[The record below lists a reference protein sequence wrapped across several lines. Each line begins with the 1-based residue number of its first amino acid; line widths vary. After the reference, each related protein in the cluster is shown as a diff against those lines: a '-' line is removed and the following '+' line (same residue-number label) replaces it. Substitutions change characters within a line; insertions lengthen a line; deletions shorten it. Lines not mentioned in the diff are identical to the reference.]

1 MTENSNQQPDMTRF
15 TRRSFL
21 RTQLMAG
28 GGALLGLGLPSLSR
42 TNGSTLPS
50 ANGETRYLDAL
61 TRIGPRRHK
70 HPAERWSL
78 DHLKEEQTHV
88 AISGGLVQYTQS
100 LYYDTL
106 SANLELSQMLEG
118 DPARRAVWNVIPWL
132 TGEFPDP
139 DRLVELLGD
148 HDVGA
153 VSLHPA
159 TNAWDWQLDANQPLI
174 DRLEAERILTI
185 TSRPELGGWR
195 EVDQFLTRWPHLPVL
210 LSDAAWS
217 EQRYLLPLLKRHT
230 NLHITLERF
239 QINQGFEYLVEEGLA
254 RQILFGTNAPQM
266 SSGAQ
271 RAWLDYSGL
280 AEEERAAIAGGN
292 LIRLTGWQ
300 SPPGSASPS
309 PNEDAL
315 MRQARRGLPIEERVL
330 DLHMHMLEEGLSST
344 GEHYR
349 MQGGD
354 PNGVFALMERLGVNG
369 GGIMSWN
376 GVVSGDM
383 EGGLRTVRRALDV
396 APPGYWGL
404 ATLDPTHL
412 EEHSLGDLAREV
424 YQDHRLIGMK
434 PYPLYGVA
442 YDDPAYA
449 PWWELG
455 DGLQLYGLLHQTRSD
470 GSEVRT
476 LAERYPNVRWIIAHA
491 GSSFEAAD
499 VAIEAIN
506 AHANVFAEITYTS
519 VPGGMIEYLCE
530 HAGAD
535 RILYGSD
542 LPMRDPRPQLGW
554 VLYSRLTMAE
564 KRAVLAENAARVIE
578 PCLHRLPD
586 RCRPSWLNRT
596 LWLPKPTAPPRLPV
610 S

>member
-1 MTENSNQQPDMTRF
+1 MTRL

-21 RTQLMAG
+21 RTQLLAG
-28 GGALLGLGLPSLSR
+28 SGALLGLGLPPLSLLHAS
-42 TNGSTLPS
+42 GSTPPF
-50 ANGETRYLDAL
+50 ANGGTRYLDAL
-61 TRIGPRRHK
+61 TRIGPRRNK
-70 HPAERWSL
+70 HSAERWSL
-78 DHLKEEQTHV
+78 EHLKQEQQQV
-88 AISGGLVQYTQS
+88 AVAGGLVQYTQS

-106 SANLELSQMLEG
+106 SANLELSRMLEG

-139 DRLVELLGD
+139 DRLFDLLREHG
-148 HDVGA
+148 VAA

-159 TNAWDWQLDANQPLI
+159 TNAWDWQLDANQPLV
-174 DRLEAERILTI
+174 DRLEAEQVLTI
-185 TSRPELGGWR
+185 TSRPELGSWR
-195 EVDQFLTRWPHLPVL
+195 DVDRFLTRWPRLPL
-210 LSDAAWS
+210 LLTGAAWS
-217 EQRYLLPLLKRHT
+217 EQRYLLPLLHRHR
-230 NLHITLERF
+230 NLHVTLERF
-239 QINQGFEYLVEEGLA
+239 QINQGIEYLVGEGFA
-254 RQILFGTNAPQM
+254 RQILFGTAAPQM

-271 RAWLDYSGL
+271 RAWLDYSGIP
-280 AEEERAAIAGGN
+280 EEDRTAIAGGN
-292 LIRLTGWQ
+292 LIRLTGWPT
-300 SPPGSASPS
+300 PPNSASPS
-309 PNEDAL
+309 PNEDDL
-315 MRQARRGLPIEERVL
+315 MRQARHGRPINERIL

-349 MQGGD
+349 MEGGD
-354 PNGVFALMERLGVNG
+354 PEGVFSLMERLGVNG

-383 EGGLRTVRRALDV
+383 EGGFRTVRQALDA
-396 APPGYWGL
+396 APSGYWGL
-404 ATLDPTHL
+404 ATLEPTHL
-412 EEHSLGDLAREV
+412 EDRSLGDLALEV
-424 YQDHRLIGMK
+424 YRDRRLIGMK
-434 PYPLYGVA
+434 PYPFYGIA

-455 DGLQLYGLLHQTRSD
+455 DKLQLYGLLHQTRSD

-491 GSSFEAAD
+491 GSGFAAAD
-499 VAIEAIN
+499 VAIEAMQ
-506 AHANVFAEITYTS
+506 AHKNVYAEITYTS

-554 VLYSRLTMAE
+554 VLYSRLSMAE

-596 LWLPKPTAPPRLPV
+596 RWRPEPAAPPVLPV